1 MVKLYSFIFIITP
14 KIKSEEKMKKLL
26 LVCAFVLGVSAI
38 SFAQDNNGGQNGGRR
53 RGGNPTQMTAR
64 LKEQLSL
71 TDDQVAK
78 VTAIYT
84 AQAKVQDSL
93 RTASNGDRQAIR
105 PAITALRKSTN
116 DKITAVLTADQ
127 AEKFKKQLADQAAR
141 QAARQNGN

>member
-1 MVKLYSFIFIITP
+1 
-14 KIKSEEKMKKLL
+14 MKKVL
-26 LVCAFVLGVSAI
+26 LVCAFVLGVSAV
-38 SFAQDNNGGQNGGRR
+38 SFAQDNNGDQNGGRGR
-53 RGGNPTQMTAR
+53 RGGNPTQMTSR

-93 RTASNGDRQAIR
+93 RTASNGDRQAMR
-105 PAITALRKSTN
+105 PAVTALRKSTN

>member
-1 MVKLYSFIFIITP
+1 
-14 KIKSEEKMKKLL
+14 MKKVL
-26 LVCAFVLGVSAI
+26 LVCAFLLGISAV

-53 RGGNPTQMTAR
+53 RGGNPAQMTTR

-78 VTAIYT
+78 VTALYT

-93 RTASNGDRQAIR
+93 RTASNGDRKAVR
-105 PAITALRKSTN
+105 PAMTALRKSTN

-127 AEKFKKQLADQAAR
+127 AEKFKKMLADQAAA
-141 QAARQNGN
+141 QAARQKGN

>member
-1 MVKLYSFIFIITP
+1 
-14 KIKSEEKMKKLL
+14 MKKLL
-26 LVCAFVLGVSAI
+26 LICAFVVGVSAV
-38 SFAQDNNGGQNGGRR
+38 SFAQDNNGGQNGGRGR
-53 RGGNPTQMTAR
+53 RGGTPTQMTSR

-105 PAITALRKSTN
+105 PAMTALRKTTN
-116 DKITAVLTADQ
+116 DKILTVLTADQ